1 MVETRTEKS
10 VRNAKV
16 ALIFYLVQILLGFFS
31 RKAFFDYLGSE
42 ILGLNTTVANLLGFL
57 NLAELGIGTS
67 VGYFLYK
74 PLFEKDHEKINEIV
88 SLQGWLYR
96 KIAYFMLGV
105 SAILM
110 VFFPLIFAKS
120 PLSLWYSY
128 STFGVL
134 LFSSMLGYFFNY
146 RQIVLNAD
154 QKGYKIQIVVQG
166 FVVVKT
172 IIQILGITY
181 SAFPYV
187 FWIVVELL
195 SAVITSFLLHRLLK
209 KEYSWLKGNV
219 ACGKSYLK
227 KYPEV
232 LKKTK
237 QAFFHKMGG
246 VILSQS
252 SHLVIYA
259 FTSLSIVALYGNYLL
274 IVSKVGALMGAIF
287 NSTGAAVGNLVASN
301 DRKRIIDVF
310 WELSDSRMCISTI
323 CILCLFY
330 LTNPL
335 ITLWLGANYCLGK
348 DFLLLFIILT
358 SISML
363 RTTVDSYIYAY
374 GLFQDV
380 WAPVLEAVLNLG
392 LSICLGYFWSLNGIV
407 LGIILSQM
415 IIILIWKPYFL
426 FVKGIEVEA
435 SKYFVP
441 TIFRYA
447 GIFFLF
453 VVTYFIF
460 DYLQIET
467 ISNLKQLI
475 ISSLYVFLIC
485 TVLTFGVFYLL
496 FHGTRDFVSRLVTM
510 FKRNNS

>member
-1 MVETRTEKS
+1 
-10 VRNAKV
+10 
-16 ALIFYLVQILLGFFS
+16 
-31 RKAFFDYLGSE
+31 
-42 ILGLNTTVANLLGFL
+42 
-57 NLAELGIGTS
+57 
-67 VGYFLYK
+67 
-74 PLFEKDHEKINEIV
+74 
-88 SLQGWLYR
+88 
-96 KIAYFMLGV
+96 
-105 SAILM
+105 
-110 VFFPLIFAKS
+110 
-120 PLSLWYSY
+120 
-128 STFGVL
+128 
-134 LFSSMLGYFFNY
+134 MLGYFFNY

-252 SHLVIYA
+252 SPLVIYA

-363 RTTVDSYIYAY
+363 RTTVDSYNYAY

-380 WAPVLEAVLNLG
+380 WATVIEAVFNLG

-407 LGIILSQM
+407 
-415 IIILIWKPYFL
+415 
-426 FVKGIEVEA
+426 
-435 SKYFVP
+435 
-441 TIFRYA
+441 
-447 GIFFLF
+447 
-453 VVTYFIF
+453 
-460 DYLQIET
+460 
-467 ISNLKQLI
+467 
-475 ISSLYVFLIC
+475 
-485 TVLTFGVFYLL
+485 
-496 FHGTRDFVSRLVTM
+496 
-510 FKRNNS
+510 